1 MAFILGQQELYCFT
15 FRHLL
20 RRRETTHIFY
30 VFNWHWALSLC
41 VINGQKWRN
50 RITDDL
56 EVGKEEIGDKN
67 HLKNSMKKESN
78 NSFDNDP
85 FFDYNCCK
93 QDDI

>member
-1 MAFILGQQELYCFT
+1 M
-15 FRHLL
+15 
-20 RRRETTHIFY
+20 
-30 VFNWHWALSLC
+30 
-41 VINGQKWRN
+41 INGQKWRN

-67 HLKNSMKKESN
+67 HLKNSMKKELN

-85 FFDYNCCK
+85 FFDYNCRK